1 MRVLVATEAACH
13 LEMGLSHMAHTALRD
28 RFLHCRRMPDVAA
41 GASHA
46 FVLSARDSYV
56 SRRAGM
62 TLNTVFFRQYWLLR
76 GERRA

>member
-1 MRVLVATEAACH
+1 
-13 LEMGLSHMAHTALRD
+13 
-28 RFLHCRRMPDVAA
+28 MPDVAA